1 MTDEAKTR
9 EQLITE
15 LRELRQRVAELGGN
29 GESDQAGGS
38 LQMSGDQ
45 ARRLLE
51 WLPDPVVLY
60 NLQGQVVY
68 FNQAFE
74 HTFGWSLD
82 ELIGKRIDFVP
93 EENLPETQ
101 RAIEQGLSTKK
112 PQIFETR
119 RRTKDGRILDI
130 QINGSALFNPDGSP
144 TGLVVAL
151 RDITERKQAEAE
163 LWTYRG
169 HLEEL
174 VAARTAELTSANAW
188 LQREIAERGQA
199 EQALRRAAQRLEG
212 LHAIDRAILVAQSL
226 KEIARVALAGLND
239 LVPCE
244 WASVM
249 LFDFAEGQAQAL
261 AERGVADAAPPR
273 TSVVP
278 IADFPLAEMT
288 LPDPLYAVADIAA
301 LADRATLLERLLAA
315 GLHSFI
321 GAPLFVQGE
330 VDLIGGLLLAAR
342 APAAFG
348 LEHRDIVRDVASQL
362 AVAIQQE
369 QFRQDLRRHAVQL
382 AQRVVERERAE
393 AALAAERNLLR
404 TLIDNL
410 PDYIYVKDTAGRFLI
425 ANIAVAQ
432 LMGAATPEAL
442 VGQIDFDFYPAEL
455 AEQFHADEQALIQ
468 SGQPLIDREEPVIDQ
483 ITGQKRW
490 LSTTK
495 VPLRDPQG
503 QLVGLVGLGRDIS
516 ERKRLEAQLLQAQK
530 MEAIGRLA
538 GGVAHDFN
546 NVLTAILGYAELV
559 LDELDAATPLHQEI
573 EAIQNAGKRAAA
585 LTRQLL
591 AFSRQQ
597 VLQPT
602 LLNLNALVANLSQM
616 LRRLISEDIELITIP
631 GPDLGNL
638 KVDPSQLEQVVVNLV
653 VNARDAMPEGGTL
666 TIETANVE
674 LDADYAHQHVGVKA
688 GPYIMLAISDT
699 GQGMDAPTQARIFEP
714 FFTTKEAGKGTG
726 LGLATV
732 HGIVNQSGG
741 HIWVYSEV
749 GHGTTFKIYLPQ
761 AAERE
766 IRAQVQPSSAR
777 APQGSETILLVEDDA
792 LVRQLVQEVL
802 RKYGYIVLEVSTG
815 KEALKMAQTYR
826 APIDLLITDVILPGG
841 IRGTQVARQLLAQR
855 LHLKVLYMSGYT
867 DNAIVQH
874 GVLGAGV
881 AFLQKPFTPETLA
894 RKVREVLDTPA
905 SGGITIVR

>member
-1 MTDEAKTR
+1 
-9 EQLITE
+9 
-15 LRELRQRVAELGGN
+15 
-29 GESDQAGGS
+29 
-38 LQMSGDQ
+38 
-45 ARRLLE
+45 
-51 WLPDPVVLY
+51 
-60 NLQGQVVY
+60 
-68 FNQAFE
+68 
-74 HTFGWSLD
+74 
-82 ELIGKRIDFVP
+82 
-93 EENLPETQ
+93 
-101 RAIEQGLSTKK
+101 
-112 PQIFETR
+112 
-119 RRTKDGRILDI
+119 
-130 QINGSALFNPDGSP
+130 
-144 TGLVVAL
+144 
-151 RDITERKQAEAE
+151 
-163 LWTYRG
+163 
-169 HLEEL
+169 
-174 VAARTAELTSANAW
+174 
-188 LQREIAERGQA
+188 
-199 EQALRRAAQRLEG
+199 
-212 LHAIDRAILVAQSL
+212 
-226 KEIARVALAGLND
+226 
-239 LVPCE
+239 
-244 WASVM
+244 
-249 LFDFAEGQAQAL
+249 
-261 AERGVADAAPPR
+261 
-273 TSVVP
+273 
-278 IADFPLAEMT
+278 
-288 LPDPLYAVADIAA
+288 
-301 LADRATLLERLLAA
+301 
-315 GLHSFI
+315 
-321 GAPLFVQGE
+321 
-330 VDLIGGLLLAAR
+330 
-342 APAAFG
+342 
-348 LEHRDIVRDVASQL
+348 
-362 AVAIQQE
+362 
-369 QFRQDLRRHAVQL
+369 
-382 AQRVVERERAE
+382 VVERERAE

-410 PDYIYVKDTAGRFLI
+410 PDYIYVKDIAGRFLI

-442 VGQIDFDFYPAEL
+442 VGQSDFDFYPAEL

-495 VPLRDPQG
+495 VPLQGPQG

-602 LLNLNALVANLSQM
+602 LLNLNTLVANLGQM

-638 KVDPSQLEQVVVNLV
+638 KADPSQLEQVVLNLV

-674 LDADYAHQHVGVKA
+674 LDADYARQHVGVKA
-688 GPYIMLAISDT
+688 GPYILLAISDT

-802 RKYGYIVLEVSTG
+802 RKYGYVVLETSTG
-815 KEALKMAQTYR
+815 KEALEMAQMYR

-855 LHLKVLYMSGYT
+855 PHLKVLYMSGYT